1 MSQDTYNENM
11 GAGHISTKHYI
22 IGFVLAIL
30 LTGASFA
37 FAMIHF
43 TSLTWPIIGLSVAAI
58 LQMLVHLH
66 YFLHLDKSSEQRWN
80 VLALAFTALLLFI
93 FVAGTMW
100 VMYTLNSRMM

>member
-1 MSQDTYNENM
+1 MSQEAHNENM

-22 IGFVLAIL
+22 VGFVLAVL
-30 LTGASFA
+30 LTVVSFGFVMTDVVSKQVA
-37 FAMIHF
+37 V
-43 TSLTWPIIGLSVAAI
+43 IGLFVAAV

-66 YFLHLDKSSEQRWN
+66 YFLHLDRSSEQRWN
-80 VLALAFTALLLFI
+80 VIALAFTALLLFI